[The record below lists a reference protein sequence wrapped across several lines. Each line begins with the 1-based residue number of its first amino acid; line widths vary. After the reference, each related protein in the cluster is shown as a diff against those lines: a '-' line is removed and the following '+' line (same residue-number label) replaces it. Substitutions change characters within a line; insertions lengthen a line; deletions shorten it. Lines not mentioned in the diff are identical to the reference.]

1 MTKKTLN
8 KKKVPSTKGIPPP
21 FFIGDES
28 MASWVEAWP
37 ASQAELTAEVRG
49 LLAEHREA
57 RPEPIWGCG
66 IDALALAIFH
76 LWV

>member
-1 MTKKTLN
+1 
-8 KKKVPSTKGIPPP
+8 
-21 FFIGDES
+21 